1 MCLLTKSG
9 GQHTPG
15 LWTRQVKWMN
25 AKTLPVLHLGLP
37 LPGKSVLPVPSPV
50 PQQAFPWPPA
60 LPSAALC
67 PQHCCDLSTGCW
79 GCFWAKSCQHH
90 LLSAL
95 VPLDPSAHLAR
106 GVLLNSLSKA
116 GNGCQKCLLRVA
128 LILKCHKPQA
138 ACNEWQTC
146 HWFWVVE
153 NKRQCLGRV
162 LGQGVRPLW
171 THPGLC
177 GSVSAWG
184 WSCAAHQLSQGGCRV
199 EWRLLLSLNLP
210 AVSLFEASQRE
221 VKGLW
226 GEDLQ
231 GMETLCWWL
240 ANKCSSI
247 TASPTPLTF
256 WPQCLCEQGLS
267 CCEFEGL
274 CLTQFLCSE
283 QTLTAFRT
291 SLI

>member
-1 MCLLTKSG
+1 MCFLTKSG

-15 LWTRQVKWMN
+15 LWTRQIKWMN

-67 PQHCCDLSTGCW
+67 PQHCCDLRTGCW

-106 GVLLNSLSKA
+106 DVLLNSLSKA
-116 GNGCQKCLLRVA
+116 GKGCQKCLLRVA

-162 LGQGVRPLW
+162 WAKEWDPCEPTLGCVGQSV
-171 THPGLC
+171 PGA
-177 GSVSAWG
+177 GAV
-184 WSCAAHQLSQGGCRV
+184 
-199 EWRLLLSLNLP
+199 LL
-210 AVSLFEASQRE
+210 
-221 VKGLW
+221 
-226 GEDLQ
+226 
-231 GMETLCWWL
+231 
-240 ANKCSSI
+240 
-247 TASPTPLTF
+247 
-256 WPQCLCEQGLS
+256 
-267 CCEFEGL
+267 
-274 CLTQFLCSE
+274 
-283 QTLTAFRT
+283 T
-291 SLI
+291 SLAKGAAGWNGGFCCL